1 MNGWDSFIVS
11 PLDSRYNNTK
21 KVGDVD
27 LILNTEI
34 FTHKNVSNNAIVVG
48 LPKNKQ
54 TDIQIGDE
62 VIIHHN
68 VFRRWHDV
76 RGVEQN
82 SKSFF
87 TEDKY
92 FVYDDQLYIYKHKD
106 QWKSLDEYCFVKPI
120 ANDDMFS
127 LEKEKPLVG
136 IVKYSNNVLNS
147 IGVEAGDKVGF
158 TPGSEFEFTIED
170 ELVYMVRTKSI
181 TIKYEYEG
189 EEREHNPSWVQS
201 S

>member
-1 MNGWDSFIVS
+1 MHGWDSFIVS
-11 PLDSRYNNTK
+11 PVNSRYDNTK
-21 KVGDVD
+21 KVGDTD

-54 TDIQIGDE
+54 TDIRIGDE

-82 SKSFF
+82 SRSFF
-87 TEDKY
+87 KEDKY
-92 FVYDDQLYIYKHKD
+92 FVYDDQLYIYKRD
-106 QWKSLDEYCFVKPI
+106 GRWRSLDNYCFVKPI
-120 ANDDMFS
+120 ANEDKFS

-136 IVKYSNNVLNS
+136 IIKYSNDILERKGIKV
-147 IGVEAGDKVGF
+147 GDKVGF
-158 TPGSEFEFTIED
+158 APHSEFEFVIEG
-170 ELVYMVRTKSI
+170 ERVYRVMTPLI

-189 EEREHNPSWVQS
+189 EEREYNPSWL
-201 S
+201 

>member
-1 MNGWDSFIVS
+1 MHGWDSFIVS
-11 PLDSRYNNTK
+11 PVRSRYDNTK

-48 LPKNKQ
+48 LPKNKK

-76 RGVEQN
+76 RGKEQN
-82 SKSFF
+82 SRSFF

-92 FVYDDQLYIYKHKD
+92 FVSDDQLYIYKHNEE
-106 QWKSLDEYCFVKPI
+106 WKSLDDYCFVKPI
-120 ANDDMFS
+120 ANDDMYS

-136 IVKYSNNVLNS
+136 IVKYSNDILKSRGIEV
-147 IGVEAGDKVGF
+147 GDKVGF
-158 TPGSEFEFTIED
+158 IPNSEFEFIIDGER
-170 ELVYMVRTKSI
+170 VYRVRTKVI
-181 TIKYEYEG
+181 TIKYEHEG
-189 EEREHNPSWVQS
+189 EEREYNPSWV
-201 S
+201 

>member
-1 MNGWDSFIVS
+1 MHGWDSFIVS
-11 PLDSRYNNTK
+11 PIRSRYDNTK
-21 KVGDVD
+21 KVGDKE

-48 LPKNKQ
+48 LPKNKK
-54 TDIQIGDE
+54 TDIQVGDE

-76 RGVEQN
+76 RGKEQN
-82 SKSFF
+82 SRSFF
-87 TEDKY
+87 SEDRY
-92 FVYDDQLYIYKHKD
+92 FVGDDQLYIYKHNEE
-106 QWKSLDEYCFVKPI
+106 WKSLDDYCFVKPI

-136 IVKYSNNVLNS
+136 IVKYSNDILRSRGIEV
-147 IGVEAGDKVGF
+147 GDKIGF
-158 TPGSEFEFTIED
+158 IPNSEFEFIIDGER
-170 ELVYMVRTKSI
+170 VYRVRTKVI

-189 EEREHNPSWVQS
+189 EEREYNPSWV
-201 S
+201 

>member
-1 MNGWDSFIVS
+1 MHGWDSFIVS
-11 PLDSRYNNTK
+11 PVRSRYDNTK
-21 KVGDVD
+21 KVGDKD

-54 TDIQIGDE
+54 TEIQVGDE

-76 RGVEQN
+76 RGKEQN
-82 SKSFF
+82 SRSFF

-92 FVYDDQLYIYKHKD
+92 FVSDDQLYIYKHNGE
-106 QWKSLDEYCFVKPI
+106 WKSLDDYCFVKPI
-120 ANDDMFS
+120 ANDDDFS
-127 LEKEKPLVG
+127 IEKEKPLVG
-136 IVKYSNNVLNS
+136 IVKYSNDVLKS
-147 IGVEAGDKVGF
+147 KGIEVGDKVGF
-158 TPGSEFEFTIED
+158 IPNSEFEFIIDGER
-170 ELVYMVRTKSI
+170 VYRVRTKVI

-189 EEREHNPSWVQS
+189 EEREYNPSWL
-201 S
+201 

>member
-1 MNGWDSFIVS
+1 MHGWDNFIVS
-11 PLDSRYNNTK
+11 PIRSRYDNTK
-21 KVGDVD
+21 KVGDKD

-34 FTHKNVSNNAIVVG
+34 FTHKNVSNSAVVVG

-76 RGVEQN
+76 RGKEQN
-82 SKSFF
+82 SSGFF
-87 TEDKY
+87 SEDKY
-92 FVYDDQLYIYKHKD
+92 FVNDDQLYIYKNKD
-106 QWKSLDEYCFVKPI
+106 QWKSLDDYCFVKPI

-127 LEKEKPLVG
+127 LDKEKPLVG
-136 IVKYSNNVLNS
+136 ILKYSNNVLKCRGLS
-147 IGVEAGDKVGF
+147 VGDKVGF
-158 TPGSEFEFTIED
+158 IPGSEFEFVIDGER
-170 ELVYMVRTKSI
+170 VYRVRTKAI

-189 EEREHNPSWVQS
+189 EEKEYNPSWL
-201 S
+201 

>member
-1 MNGWDSFIVS
+1 MHGWDSFIVS
-11 PLDSRYNNTK
+11 PIRSRYDNTK
-21 KVGDVD
+21 KVGDKE

-48 LPKNKQ
+48 LPKNKK
-54 TDIQIGDE
+54 TDIQVGDE

-76 RGVEQN
+76 RGKEQN
-82 SKSFF
+82 SRSFF

-92 FVYDDQLYIYKHKD
+92 FVGDDQLYIYKHNEE
-106 QWKSLDEYCFVKPI
+106 WKSLDDYCFVKPI

-136 IVKYSNNVLNS
+136 IVKYSNDILESVG
-147 IGVEAGDKVGF
+147 IKVGDKVGF
-158 TPGSEFEFTIED
+158 IPNSEFEFIIDGER
-170 ELVYMVRTKSI
+170 VYRVRTKVI

-189 EEREHNPSWVQS
+189 EEREYNPSWV
-201 S
+201 

>member
-1 MNGWDSFIVS
+1 MKGWDSFIVS
-11 PLDSRYNNTK
+11 PVRSRYDNTK

-34 FTHKNVSNNAIVVG
+34 FTHTNVSNNAIVVG

-76 RGVEQN
+76 RGNEQN
-82 SKSFF
+82 SRSFF
-87 TEDKY
+87 SEDKY
-92 FVYDDQLYIYKHKD
+92 FVGEEQLYIYKHD
-106 QWKSLDEYCFVKPI
+106 DEWKSLDDYCFVKPI
-120 ANDDMFS
+120 VNDDMFS

-136 IVKYSNNVLNS
+136 IVKYSNDILKSRGIEV
-147 IGVEAGDKVGF
+147 GDKIGF
-158 TPGSEFEFTIED
+158 IPNSEFEFVIDGER
-170 ELVYMVRTKSI
+170 VYRVRTKVI

-189 EEREHNPSWVQS
+189 EEREYNPSWV
-201 S
+201 

>member
-1 MNGWDSFIVS
+1 MHGWDSFIVS
-11 PLDSRYNNTK
+11 PIRSRYDNTK
-21 KVGDVD
+21 KVGDKE

-48 LPKNKQ
+48 LPKNKK
-54 TDIQIGDE
+54 TDIQVGDD

-76 RGVEQN
+76 KGKEQN
-82 SKSFF
+82 SRSFF

-92 FVYDDQLYIYKHKD
+92 FVSDDQLYIYKHNEE
-106 QWKSLDEYCFVKPI
+106 WKSLDDYCFVKPI

-136 IVKYSNNVLNS
+136 IVKYSNDILESVG
-147 IGVEAGDKVGF
+147 IKVGDKVGF
-158 TPGSEFEFTIED
+158 VPNSEFEFVIDGER
-170 ELVYMVRTKSI
+170 VYRVRTNVI
-181 TIKYEYEG
+181 TIKYEHEG
-189 EEREHNPSWVQS
+189 EEREYNPSWV
-201 S
+201 

>member
-1 MNGWDSFIVS
+1 MKGWDSFIVS
-11 PLDSRYNNTK
+11 PVRSRYDNTK

-34 FTHKNVSNNAIVVG
+34 FTHTNVSNNAIVVG

-54 TDIQIGDE
+54 TDVQIGDE

-76 RGVEQN
+76 RGNEQN
-82 SKSFF
+82 SRSFF
-87 TEDKY
+87 SEDKY
-92 FVYDDQLYIYKHKD
+92 FVGEEQLYIYKHGD
-106 QWKSLDEYCFVKPI
+106 EWKSLDDYCFVKPI
-120 ANDDMFS
+120 VNDDMFS

-136 IVKYSNNVLNS
+136 IVKYSNDILKSRGIEV
-147 IGVEAGDKVGF
+147 GDKIGF
-158 TPGSEFEFTIED
+158 IPNSEFEFVIDGER
-170 ELVYMVRTKSI
+170 VYRVRTKVI

-189 EEREHNPSWVQS
+189 EEREYNPSWV
-201 S
+201 

>member
-1 MNGWDSFIVS
+1 MHGWDNFIVS
-11 PLDSRYNNTK
+11 PVRSRYDNTK
-21 KVGDVD
+21 KVGDKD

-54 TDIQIGDE
+54 TNIKIGDE

-76 RGVEQN
+76 RGKEQN
-82 SKSFF
+82 SSGFF
-87 TEDKY
+87 SEDKY
-92 FVYDDQLYIYKHKD
+92 LVNDDQLYIYKNKD
-106 QWKSLDEYCFVKPI
+106 QWKSLDDYCFVKPI

-127 LEKEKPLVG
+127 LDKEKPLVG
-136 IVKYSNNVLNS
+136 ILKYSNDILKCAGLNV
-147 IGVEAGDKVGF
+147 GDKVGF
-158 TPGSEFEFTIED
+158 IPGSEFEFIIDGER
-170 ELVYMVRTKSI
+170 VYRVRTKAI

-189 EEREHNPSWVQS
+189 KEREYNPSWL
-201 S
+201 

>member
-1 MNGWDSFIVS
+1 MHGWDSFIVS
-11 PLDSRYNNTK
+11 PVRSRYDNTK

-48 LPKNKQ
+48 LPKNKK

-76 RGVEQN
+76 RGKEQN
-82 SKSFF
+82 SRSFF
-87 TEDKY
+87 AEDKY
-92 FVYDDQLYIYKHKD
+92 FVSDDQLYIYKHNEE
-106 QWKSLDEYCFVKPI
+106 WKSLDDYCFVKPI
-120 ANDDMFS
+120 ANDDTFS

-136 IVKYSNNVLNS
+136 IVKYSNDILESVGIKVGN
-147 IGVEAGDKVGF
+147 KVGF
-158 TPGSEFEFTIED
+158 TPRSEFEFIIDGER
-170 ELVYMVRTKSI
+170 VYRVMTSQI
-181 TIKYEYEG
+181 TIKYEHEG
-189 EEREHNPSWVQS
+189 EEREYNPSWV
-201 S
+201 

>member
-1 MNGWDSFIVS
+1 MHGWDSFIVS
-11 PLDSRYNNTK
+11 PVRSRYDNTK
-21 KVGDVD
+21 KVGDTD

-54 TDIQIGDE
+54 TDIQVGDE

-76 RGVEQN
+76 RGKEQN
-82 SKSFF
+82 SRSFF
-87 TEDKY
+87 SEDKY
-92 FVYDDQLYIYKHKD
+92 FVSDDQLYIYKNKGK
-106 QWKSLDEYCFVKPI
+106 WKSLNDYCFVKPI
-120 ANDDMFS
+120 ANDDIFS

-136 IVKYSNNVLNS
+136 IVKYSNDILESVG
-147 IGVEAGDKVGF
+147 IKVGDKVGF
-158 TPGSEFEFTIED
+158 IPNSEFEFIIEG
-170 ELVYMVRTKSI
+170 ERVYRVRTKAI

-189 EEREHNPSWVQS
+189 EEREYNPSWV
-201 S
+201 

>member
-1 MNGWDSFIVS
+1 MKGWDSFIVS
-11 PLDSRYNNTK
+11 PVRSRYDNTK

-34 FTHKNVSNNAIVVG
+34 FTHTNISNNAIVVG

-76 RGVEQN
+76 RGNEQN
-82 SKSFF
+82 SRSFF
-87 TEDKY
+87 SEDKY
-92 FVYDDQLYIYKHKD
+92 FVGEEQLYIYKHD
-106 QWKSLDEYCFVKPI
+106 DEWKSLDDYCFVKPI
-120 ANDDMFS
+120 VNDDMFS

-136 IVKYSNNVLNS
+136 IVKYSNDILKSRGIEV
-147 IGVEAGDKVGF
+147 GDKIGF
-158 TPGSEFEFTIED
+158 IPNSEFEFVIDGER
-170 ELVYMVRTKSI
+170 VYRVRTKVI

-189 EEREHNPSWVQS
+189 EEREYNPGWV
-201 S
+201 

>member
-1 MNGWDSFIVS
+1 MHGWDSFIVS
-11 PLDSRYNNTK
+11 PIRSRYDNTK

-48 LPKNKQ
+48 LPKNKK
-54 TDIQIGDE
+54 TNIQIGDE

-76 RGVEQN
+76 RGKEQN
-82 SKSFF
+82 SRSFF

-92 FVYDDQLYIYKHKD
+92 FVSDDQLYIYKHNEE
-106 QWKSLDEYCFVKPI
+106 WKSLDDYCFVKPI
-120 ANDDMFS
+120 ANDDEFS

-136 IVKYSNNVLNS
+136 IVKYSNDILESVGIKVGN
-147 IGVEAGDKVGF
+147 KVGF
-158 TPGSEFEFTIED
+158 TPRSEFEFIIDGER
-170 ELVYMVRTKSI
+170 VYRVMTSQI
-181 TIKYEYEG
+181 TIKYEHEG
-189 EEREHNPSWVQS
+189 EEREYNPSWV
-201 S
+201 

>member
-1 MNGWDSFIVS
+1 MHGWDSFIVS
-11 PLDSRYNNTK
+11 PVRSRYDNTK

-34 FTHKNVSNNAIVVG
+34 FTHNSVSNNAIVVG
-48 LPKNKQ
+48 LPKNKK
-54 TDIQIGDE
+54 TDIQVGDE

-76 RGVEQN
+76 RGKEQN
-82 SKSFF
+82 SRSFF

-92 FVYDDQLYIYKHKD
+92 FVSDDQLYIYKHNEE
-106 QWKSLDEYCFVKPI
+106 WKSLDDYCFVKPI

-136 IVKYSNNVLNS
+136 IVKYSNDILESVG
-147 IGVEAGDKVGF
+147 IKVGDKVGF
-158 TPGSEFEFTIED
+158 VPNSEFEFVIDGER
-170 ELVYMVRTKSI
+170 VYRVRTNVI
-181 TIKYEYEG
+181 TIKYEHEG
-189 EEREHNPSWVQS
+189 EEREYNPSWV
-201 S
+201 

>member
-1 MNGWDSFIVS
+1 MHGWDSFIVS
-11 PLDSRYNNTK
+11 PIRSRYDNTK
-21 KVGDVD
+21 KVGDKE

-48 LPKNKQ
+48 LPKNKK
-54 TDIQIGDE
+54 TDIQVGDE

-76 RGVEQN
+76 RGKEQN
-82 SKSFF
+82 SRSFF
-87 TEDKY
+87 SEDKY
-92 FVYDDQLYIYKHKD
+92 FVGDDQLYIYKHNEE
-106 QWKSLDEYCFVKPI
+106 WKSLDDYCFVKPI

-136 IVKYSNNVLNS
+136 IVKYSNDILRSRGIEV
-147 IGVEAGDKVGF
+147 GDKIGF
-158 TPGSEFEFTIED
+158 IPNSEFEFIIDGER
-170 ELVYMVRTKSI
+170 VYRVRTKVI

-189 EEREHNPSWVQS
+189 EEREYNPSWV
-201 S
+201 

>member
-1 MNGWDSFIVS
+1 MHGWDSFIVS
-11 PLDSRYNNTK
+11 PIRSRYDNTK
-21 KVGDVD
+21 KVGDKE

-48 LPKNKQ
+48 LPKNKK
-54 TDIQIGDE
+54 TDIQVGDE

-76 RGVEQN
+76 RGKEQN
-82 SKSFF
+82 SRSFF
-87 TEDKY
+87 SEDKY
-92 FVYDDQLYIYKHKD
+92 FVSDDQLYIYKHNEE
-106 QWKSLDEYCFVKPI
+106 WKSLDDYCFVKPI

-136 IVKYSNNVLNS
+136 IVKYSNDILESVG
-147 IGVEAGDKVGF
+147 IKVGDKVGF
-158 TPGSEFEFTIED
+158 IPNSEFEFIIDGER
-170 ELVYMVRTKSI
+170 VYRVRTKVI

-189 EEREHNPSWVQS
+189 EEREYNPSWV
-201 S
+201 

>member
-34 FTHKNVSNNAIVVG
+34 FTHENVSNNAIVVG

-158 TPGSEFEFTIED
+158 TPGSEFEFIIED
-170 ELVYMVRTKSI
+170 ELVYRVRTKSI

-189 EEREHNPSWVQS
+189 EEREYNPSWVQS